1 MAEKDIT
8 RINELLVSVYD
19 DIGIIEDRSL
29 KSGAFKDLSITEIHT
44 IEAVGLKDEKS
55 MSEIAEELEITVGTL
70 TTAIDKLIR
79 KGYVERNRS
88 NTDRRIVYITLT
100 KKGKLA
106 YRMHERFHYLMVKNV
121 INDLSEEESHILVVS
136 LEKLNNYLK
145 GVYTDIE
152 KRADKKD
159 E

>member
-29 KSGAFKDLSITEIHT
+29 KTGAFKDLSITEIHT
-44 IEAVGLKDEKS
+44 IEAIGLKDEKS

-121 INDLSEEESHILVVS
+121 INDLSEEESHVLVVS

>member
-44 IEAVGLKDEKS
+44 IEAIGLKDEKS

-121 INDLSEEESHILVVS
+121 INDLSEEESHVLVVS